1 MSGEEES
8 KIQDVFVTQLGAKYP
23 LVQVDKKSIAP
34 YGIRLYP
41 SVYVIDPD
49 GNVFSV
55 PDDRMPSEATIESL
69 LARVSL
75 SPKIPADKQ
84 YDPLR
89 ALWKKGEYSKVRDFL
104 DKAVAAPGLDPAAK
118 TVFEEQRAD
127 LDKKAAAA
135 EKRVGTLGAGPDFA
149 AAQDQLE
156 RMEKQWRGMPPAAA
170 AQKELQRFAAD
181 PAIKK
186 ELQAGKALQKV
197 KGQFDSS
204 RVAQRKK
211 LIEALEQFAK
221 KNEGTEAAKEAE
233 AEIARLKAR

>member
-1 MSGEEES
+1 VSGEEES

-23 LVQVDKKSIAP
+23 LVQVDKQSIAP
-34 YGIRLYP
+34 YGIRFYP

-75 SPKIPADKQ
+75 SPKMPADKQ

-89 ALWKKGEYSKVRDFL
+89 ALWKKGEYAKVRDFL
-104 DKAVAAPGLDPAAK
+104 DKSLAAPGIDPATK
-118 TVFEEQRAD
+118 TVYEEQRAD
-127 LDKKAAAA
+127 LDKKAVAA

-149 AAQDQLE
+149 GAQDQLE

-197 KGQFDSS
+197 MGQFDSS

-221 KNEGTEAAKEAE
+221 KYDGTEAGKQAVAD
-233 AEIARLKAR
+233 IARLKER